1 MGANVDLS
9 VSPDI
14 EAYFCYII
22 VLLLGAITAVIQI
35 NRGLGDLAGVWLIP
49 RTWLLFLMYLSVPIG
64 LFWFLD
70 RTGAITDTSVFAAAL
85 IGVGY
90 AGIMNGSNQAIPS
103 TANLLQF
110 WTPFQSYANE
120 VQKSVLQRTK
130 RNEDRLMDGLVSS
143 IIADNARYAPL
154 EGLATRFSPDA
165 AALRAKLAAI
175 SAAGAPV
182 NAAAPAPPVNAV
194 PPAPVNAAAPA
205 PTKEVLEDKT
215 RLLFTELVK
224 VPDAFYLMRSRNI
237 ISKRVYWLDV
247 KGVRR
252 LGQYLMVLALLTFVL
267 ALAWPLVKPEFANL
281 PSNYYVWRL
290 IKTNATPIE
299 QNRAR
304 SSLLALM
311 RDNPSIKDTTT
322 QNIAQLLRQ
331 PGLPVER
338 IDLLLQSLL
347 ESRSGPDGNNI
358 LPAQLVT
365 SLRSASVDV
374 RTRINDVLK
383 HLAATT
389 CATKFTEDNVWK
401 PSDGDATVSLE
412 TRIKTW
418 ADYWSNSCNKKA
430 AASTN

>member
-1 MGANVDLS
+1 MDLS

-14 EAYFCYII
+14 EAYYCYAI
-22 VLLLGAITAVIQI
+22 VFFLGAVTAAIQI

-49 RTWLLFLMYLSVPIG
+49 RTWLLFVMYLMVPIG

-70 RTGAITDTSVFAAAL
+70 RTGAVTDTSLFAAAL

-90 AGIMNGSNQAIPS
+90 AGVMSGSNQSIPS
-103 TANLLQF
+103 TINLSQF

-130 RNEDRLMDGLVSS
+130 RNEDRLMDSLVSS
-143 IIADNARYAPL
+143 VIADDSRYAPL
-154 EGLATRFSPDA
+154 ESLAMRFSPDA
-165 AALRAKLAAI
+165 PALRARLAAI
-175 SAAGAPV
+175 GATATPAAAANPAAPIAPV
-182 NAAAPAPPVNAV
+182 TPPAAATNAAT
-194 PPAPVNAAAPA
+194 AAQQR
-205 PTKEVLEDKT
+205 EILEDKT

-224 VPDAFYLMRSRNI
+224 VPDAFYLMKTRNI
-237 ISKRVYWLDV
+237 ITEQTYLLDV
-247 KGVRR
+247 RGVRR
-252 LGQYLMVLALLTFVL
+252 VVQYIMVAVPVIIALIVLGLSVEPDFNILRA
-267 ALAWPLVKPEFANL
+267 
-281 PSNYYVWRL
+281 NYYTWRL
-290 IKTNATPIE
+290 VKTNATSIE

-304 SSLLALM
+304 FNLVALM
-311 RDNPSIKDTTT
+311 GDSAPTRDAAT
-322 QNIAQLLRQ
+322 QNIAQVLRQ

-347 ESRSGPDGNNI
+347 ESRNSADGNVR
-358 LPAQLVT
+358 LPRRLVA

-383 HLAATT
+383 HLAETT
-389 CATKFTEDNVWK
+389 CATKFVEDKVWK

-418 ADYWSNSCNKKA
+418 TDYWNNLCNRKA
-430 AASTN
+430 V